1 MVKGNFGM
9 EGMNAI
15 IELCKGVTRVC
26 NTGEDV
32 SVRDARKDFTPKWGS
47 LEVVLKCMVATE
59 PAARCSLP
67 CTYSHSVRLLFA
79 HCV

>member
-32 SVRDARKDFTPKWGS
+32 SVRDARKDFT
-47 LEVVLKCMVATE
+47 LKLVWK
-59 PAARCSLP
+59 
-67 CTYSHSVRLLFA
+67 LF
-79 HCV
+79 